1 MLEADNSNV
10 KISSV
15 RGGVGVRQKIRA
27 FSRKISTMER
37 KDIDPQILK
46 KLATIFVGFFI
57 VCYSIQIFVH
67 LLSLLYPSF
76 QTTKA
81 IQNESKTGKSRW
93 LRYWI
98 VFSFLTMSESLLFPL
113 TWLLPLY
120 SLVKTVFLLW
130 CMAPL
135 HSNGADTIFYLVN
148 SFSRSRKSQ

>member
-1 MLEADNSNV
+1 MTESESYIKMLEADNSNV

-81 IQNESKTGKSRW
+81 IQVYNNPSKSSTKS
-93 LRYWI
+93 
-98 VFSFLTMSESLLFPL
+98 
-113 TWLLPLY
+113 
-120 SLVKTVFLLW
+120 
-130 CMAPL
+130 
-135 HSNGADTIFYLVN
+135 
-148 SFSRSRKSQ
+148 

>member
-1 MLEADNSNV
+1 MTESESYIKMLEADNSNV
-10 KISSV
+10 KISSI
-15 RGGVGVRQKIRA
+15 RGGGGVCVRQKIRA

-81 IQNESKTGKSRW
+81 IQVYIITLLRVLQNLES
-93 LRYWI
+93 YHF
-98 VFSFLTMSESLLFPL
+98 V
-113 TWLLPLY
+113 
-120 SLVKTVFLLW
+120 
-130 CMAPL
+130 
-135 HSNGADTIFYLVN
+135 
-148 SFSRSRKSQ
+148 

>member
-1 MLEADNSNV
+1 MTESESYIKMLEADNSNV
-10 KISSV
+10 KISSI
-15 RGGVGVRQKIRA
+15 RGGGVDVRQKIRA

-81 IQNESKTGKSRW
+81 IQVYIITLLRVLQNLES
-93 LRYWI
+93 YHF
-98 VFSFLTMSESLLFPL
+98 V
-113 TWLLPLY
+113 
-120 SLVKTVFLLW
+120 
-130 CMAPL
+130 
-135 HSNGADTIFYLVN
+135 
-148 SFSRSRKSQ
+148 